1 MLDVLQLTSGSISIR
16 ALAESGVMF
25 SIVSQDG
32 TILALSPAALRNR
45 ERVGQPGVEAVV
57 GRRLDEVYPPEMVA
71 ERMGIMQR
79 CLRGGKSLTFR
90 SVMWGEQYVTYVHPL
105 QAQPGIPG
113 PAIIAIHQR
122 VEGDVV
128 PELYHGSEFFETEHN
143 EYGTLASLSPRE
155 VEVLSMLGQG
165 QDTQEIA
172 RALFRSPETI
182 ISHKK
187 SLYAKLRC
195 DSHVTAALVA
205 RRAGLTR
212 RDAERFTRG
221 TAHGPTGRRE
231 KSAHSHPSQ
240 QGI

>member
-25 SIVSQDG
+25 SIVAEDG

-45 ERVGQPGVEAVV
+45 ERVGQPGADEVV
-57 GRRLDEVYPPEMVA
+57 GRKLEEVYPAELVA
-71 ERMGIMQR
+71 ERMAILQR
-79 CLRGGKSLTFR
+79 CLESDKSLTFR
-90 SVMWGEQYVTYVHPL
+90 SVMWGEQYITYVHSLPR
-105 QAQPGIPG
+105 QEGIDTR
-113 PAIIAIHQR
+113 AIIAIHQR

-128 PELYHGSEFFETEHN
+128 PELYHGSEFFEAEHN

-172 RALFRSPETI
+172 KALFRSTETI

-195 DSHVTAALVA
+195 DSHIGAALMA

-221 TAHGPTGRRE
+221 TGHGPSRRRD
-231 KSAHSHPSQ
+231 SSTRN
-240 QGI
+240 

>member
-25 SIVSQDG
+25 SIVAEDG
-32 TILALSPAALRNR
+32 TLLALSPAAIRNR
-45 ERVGQPGVEAVV
+45 ERIGQPGLDAVV
-57 GRRLDEVYPPEMVA
+57 GYKLDQLYGPEIVA
-71 ERMGIMQR
+71 ERMAIMQR
-79 CLRGGKSLTFR
+79 CLSTGKPLTFR
-90 SVMWGEQYVTYVHPL
+90 SVMWGEQYVTYVHKLP
-105 QAQPGIPG
+105 AQDGITG
-113 PAIIAIHQR
+113 RAVIAVHQR
-122 VEGDVV
+122 VEGDLV
-128 PELYHGSEFFETEHN
+128 PELYQGSEFFEAEHN

-172 RALFRSPETI
+172 KSLCRSTETI

-195 DSHVTAALVA
+195 DSHISAALVA

-212 RDAERFTRG
+212 RDVERFSRSG
-221 TAHGPTGRRE
+221 SHASARRRDNAT
-231 KSAHSHPSQ
+231 STPM
-240 QGI
+240 

>member
-1 MLDVLQLTSGSISIR
+1 MLDVLQLKSGSISIR

-25 SIVSQDG
+25 SIVAEDG

-57 GRRLDEVYPPEMVA
+57 GRKLDEVYPAELVA
-71 ERMGIMQR
+71 ERMAIMRR
-79 CLRGGKSLTFR
+79 CLSAGKCLTFR

-105 QAQPGIPG
+105 CDQEGIQG
-113 PAIIAIHQR
+113 SAVIAIHQR

-128 PELYHGSEFFETEHN
+128 PELYQGSEFFEAEHN

-165 QDTQEIA
+165 HDTQEIA
-172 RALFRSPETI
+172 KALFRSPETI

-195 DSHVTAALVA
+195 DSHISAALMA
-205 RRAGLTR
+205 RRAGLTK
-212 RDAERFTRG
+212 RDAERFMRG
-221 TAHGPTGRRE
+221 TAHGPSRRRD
-231 KSAHSHPSQ
+231 SGARMD
-240 QGI
+240 

>member
-25 SIVSQDG
+25 SVVAEDG
-32 TILALSPAALRNR
+32 TLLALSPAAIRNR

-57 GRRLDEVYPPEMVA
+57 GQKLDQMYAPEIVA
-71 ERMGIMQR
+71 ERMAIMQR
-79 CLRGGKSLTFR
+79 CLSGEKPLTYR
-90 SVMWGEQYVTYVHPL
+90 SVMWGEQYVTYVHKLPP
-105 QAQPGIPG
+105 QEGITSR
-113 PAIIAIHQR
+113 AVIAIHQR

-128 PELYHGSEFFETEHN
+128 SELYDGTEYFEAEHN

-172 RALFRSPETI
+172 KTLCRSTETI

-195 DSHVTAALVA
+195 DSHISAALVA

-212 RDAERFTRG
+212 RDVERFSRG
-221 TAHGPTGRRE
+221 GAHTSARRRE
-231 KSAHSHPSQ
+231 GADSTSM
-240 QGI
+240 